1 MTAKNKR
8 KNRSRSRKTS
18 DVSLTNEFKKMFLNW
33 LRNGEEEFPVKII
46 VIFSCVFCIVGF
58 FILMLSGGMSYTKDP
73 DVENLERRMREGI
86 YKILPFMSDSRS
98 DEEPV
103 ERFDAEQLPEKKV
116 EEQPAT
122 KSEPEY
128 KSEDDD
134 VIKKLKEIL

>member
-33 LRNGEEEFPVKII
+33 LRDGEEEFPVKII

-58 FILMLSGGMSYTKDP
+58 FIFMLSGGMSYTKDP

-98 DEEPV
+98 DEKPV

-128 KSEDDD
+128 KSDDD

>member
-128 KSEDDD
+128 KSDDD